1 LLERLDEYDGLSDRS
16 GEFADAIQ
24 RLNFRKMEAA
34 SGDVAE
40 LSDSDDEEQ
49 NFDDDFDDFTPMY

>member
-1 LLERLDEYDGLSDRS
+1 
-16 GEFADAIQ
+16 
-24 RLNFRKMEAA
+24 MEAA